1 MDPKVND
8 NFAKWCNATY
18 GSEDLGNVKVV
29 RGKVHD
35 YLAMIMDFTQDGALK
50 IDMKYYIKGM
60 LDDFPYEVKA
70 TKVAPWT
77 ENLLKV
83 QEEVTKL
90 EEQRRS
96 VFHTFVMKAMFLC
109 KRARLDIDQAISFLS
124 SRVREANEN
133 DWIKLLRVLGFLKG
147 TIEDVLTLEADDTN
161 TLTWYVDVAFAVHAD
176 KKSHTGAIFTMGK
189 GAILSSSTNKRST
202 QEVRP
207 SPN

>member
-8 NFAKWCNATY
+8 KFAKWCNATY

-35 YLAMIMDFTQDGALK
+35 YLAMIMDYTQDGALK

-109 KRARLDIDQAISFLS
+109 KRA
-124 SRVREANEN
+124 
-133 DWIKLLRVLGFLKG
+133 
-147 TIEDVLTLEADDTN
+147 
-161 TLTWYVDVAFAVHAD
+161 
-176 KKSHTGAIFTMGK
+176 
-189 GAILSSSTNKRST
+189 
-202 QEVRP
+202 
-207 SPN
+207 